1 MKKQTKHITE
11 GTSKKYLIGLSVMA
25 MAILFFL
32 FSGFIFGDEEQSK
45 VQQTPVNQPLNL
57 QGSGELTIKE
67 WVYNPT
73 KNLMVVTL
81 NLNKSTTLLDEKL
94 SFTAQE
100 KEHPKRDLPT
110 HVEYNDESRYVI
122 SIQQVSPSFDVMALD
137 VNKENTN
144 TLLTKG
150 NAQNSLKGGE
160 EKKELARIYTDQR
173 EVEMDKQLSILS
185 AQKYEV
191 AAVSEEIEEAKETR
205 KEKKKRIQS
214 IDERIKAIDQKTVEL
229 ESELLYE
236 TEEEKKQ
243 TEARIHHLENEKE
256 QINQEAAEH
265 ELAIQTIK
273 EKIKMLEE
281 KREMLSNE

>member
-11 GTSKKYLIGLSVMA
+11 GTSKKYLIGLSVMS
-25 MAILFFL
+25 MALLFFL

-45 VQQTPVNQPLNL
+45 VQQTPVNEPLNL
-57 QGSGELTIKE
+57 QGSGELIIKG

-73 KNLMVVTL
+73 KKLMVVTI
-81 NLNKSTTLLDEKL
+81 NINKSTALLDESL
-94 SFTAQE
+94 SFKAQE
-100 KEHPKRDLPT
+100 KEHPNRDLPT

-137 VNKENTN
+137 VNKEENIMIFTEKN
-144 TLLTKG
+144 
-150 NAQNSLKGGE
+150 NQNPLKGGE

-173 EVEMDKQLSILS
+173 KVKMDKQLNILTE
-185 AQKYEV
+185 QEYEV
-191 AAVSEEIEEAKETR
+191 AAVSEEIEEAKETK
-205 KEKKKRIQS
+205 KEKKESIQT
-214 IDERIKAIDQKTVEL
+214 INERIKGIDQKIVEL

-243 TEARIHHLENEKE
+243 TEARINHLENEKD

-265 ELAIQTIK
+265 ELTIQTIV
-273 EKIKMLEE
+273 EKVEMLEE
-281 KREMLSNE
+281 KREMISN

>member
-11 GTSKKYLIGLSVMA
+11 GTTNKYLIGLSVMT
-25 MAILFFL
+25 MALLFFL

-45 VQQTPVNQPLNL
+45 VQQTPVNEPLNL
-57 QGSGELTIKE
+57 QGSGELTIKD

-73 KNLMVVTL
+73 KKLMVVTI
-81 NLNKSTTLLDEKL
+81 NINKSTALLDESL

-137 VNKENTN
+137 VNKEET
-144 TLLTKG
+144 TRLFTEKDD
-150 NAQNSLKGGE
+150 QNSRKGGE

-173 EVEMDKQLSILS
+173 KVKMDKQLNILTE
-185 AQKYEV
+185 QEYEV
-191 AAVSEEIEEAKETR
+191 AALSEEIEEAKETM
-205 KEKKKRIQS
+205 KEKKESIRT
-214 IDERIKAIDQKTVEL
+214 IDERIKEIDQKTVEL

-236 TEEEKKQ
+236 TEEEKRQ

-265 ELAIQTIK
+265 ELTIQTIV

-281 KREMLSNE
+281 KRDMISN

>member
-25 MAILFFL
+25 MALLFFL

-45 VQQTPVNQPLNL
+45 VQQTPVNEPMNL

-73 KNLMVVTL
+73 KKLMIVTI
-81 NLNKSTTLLDEKL
+81 NINKSTALLDESL

-110 HVEYNDESRYVI
+110 QVEYNDESRYVI

-137 VNKENTN
+137 VNKEET
-144 TLLTKG
+144 TMLITEKTD
-150 NAQNSLKGGE
+150 QNSLKGGE

-173 EVEMDKQLSILS
+173 KVKMDKQLNILME
-185 AQKYEV
+185 QEYKV
-191 AAVSEEIEEAKETR
+191 AAVSEEIKEAKETM
-205 KEKKKRIQS
+205 KEKKESIQT
-214 IDERIKAIDQKTVEL
+214 INERIKEIDQKIVEL

-243 TEARIHHLENEKE
+243 TEARINHLENEKD

-265 ELAIQTIK
+265 ELTIQTIV
-273 EKIKMLEE
+273 EKVEMLEE
-281 KREMLSNE
+281 KREMISN

>member
-1 MKKQTKHITE
+1 
-11 GTSKKYLIGLSVMA
+11 MA
-25 MAILFFL
+25 MALLFFL

-45 VQQTPVNQPLNL
+45 VQQTPVNEPLNL
-57 QGSGELTIKE
+57 QGSGELTIKN

-73 KNLMVVTL
+73 KELMIVTL

-110 HVEYNDESRYVI
+110 QVEYNDESRYVI

-144 TLLTKG
+144 TLLTKE

-173 EVEMDKQLSILS
+173 EVEMDKQLSILTE
-185 AQKYEV
+185 QKYEV

-236 TEEEKKQ
+236 TKEEKKQ
-243 TEARIHHLENEKE
+243 TEARIHRLENEKE

-273 EKIKMLEE
+273 DKIKMLEE

>member
-25 MAILFFL
+25 MALLFFL
-32 FSGFIFGDEEQSK
+32 FSGFIFGDENQSK
-45 VQQTPVNQPLNL
+45 IQQTPVNEPLNL
-57 QGSGELTIKE
+57 QGSGELTIKD

-73 KNLMVVTL
+73 KKLMVVTI
-81 NLNKSTTLLDEKL
+81 NINKSTALLDESL

-122 SIQQVSPSFDVMALD
+122 SIHQVSPSFDVMALD
-137 VNKENTN
+137 VIKEE
-144 TLLTKG
+144 
-150 NAQNSLKGGE
+150 NAMLFPEKNDQNSLKGGE

-173 EVEMDKQLSILS
+173 KVEMDKQLNILTE
-185 AQKYEV
+185 QEYEV
-191 AAVSEEIEEAKETR
+191 AAVSEEIEEVKETI
-205 KEKKKRIQS
+205 KEKKASIQT
-214 IDERIKAIDQKTVEL
+214 IDERIKEVDQKIVEL

-236 TEEEKKQ
+236 TEEEKKN
-243 TEARIHHLENEKE
+243 TEARINHLENEKD

-265 ELAIQTIK
+265 ELTIQTIV
-273 EKIKMLEE
+273 EKIGMLEE
-281 KREMLSNE
+281 KREMISN